1 MDNKFQPISFL
12 EKNDTNIKSKINLS
26 GYEVI
31 QKYINPEEIKDI
43 RKEIIYCE
51 KLQNVNNTSPEY
63 GQVRSPL
70 ISSKILLEY
79 LTKKELN
86 NIFNQLIN
94 EGSICHLYN
103 GQICRK
109 KYMHNQSLWH
119 RDLNKHYIS
128 EPPLAY
134 NALLFLGQ
142 TDNEIDIIP
151 QKFDILNG
159 SHLFKFLPSE
169 SDFKKTAIRLEL
181 NPGDLLVFNSLVWHR
196 VVPCEYENQM
206 FLNTMFTAAFIKQ
219 QLDLLGTTEEWII
232 ENGGLDSKLAKICGY
247 WSRAPKNL
255 DQFRNPKDGIR
266 TYRANQG

>member
-1 MDNKFQPISFL
+1 MDNKFQHISFL
-12 EKNDTNIKSKINLS
+12 EKNNTTLRSNINIA
-26 GYEVI
+26 GYEII
-31 QKYINPEEIKDI
+31 QNFIKLKEIKDI

-51 KLQNVNNTSPEY
+51 KLQNVNKESNEY

-70 ISSKILLEY
+70 INSKTLLNF
-79 LTKKELN
+79 LIGKEIN
-86 NIFNQLIN
+86 EIFVQLIN
-94 EGSICHLYN
+94 GGSICHLYN

-128 EPPLAY
+128 EPPLAF

-142 TDNEIDIIP
+142 TSDEVDLFT

-159 SHLFKFLPSE
+159 SHLFKFQPSQK
-169 SDFKKTAIRLEL
+169 DFEKTAKRLEL
-181 NPGDLLVFNSLVWHR
+181 NPGDLLVFNSLLWHR
-196 VVPCEYENQM
+196 VVPCMHDNQM

-219 QLDLLGTTEEWII
+219 QIELLGTSQEWILN
-232 ENGGLDSKLAKICGY
+232 NGGLDSNLARICGY
-247 WSRAPKNL
+247 WSRPPKNI
-255 DQFRNPKDGIR
+255 DEFRNPIDGIR